1 MRIEE
6 AVKKRVVIGSKIS
19 YNNLVNELGARFN
32 NMRAIDHA
40 IHNLVKIDDF

>member
-6 AVKKRVVIGSKIS
+6 AVKKRVMIGSKIS
-19 YNNLVNELGARFN
+19 YNNLVYELEARFN